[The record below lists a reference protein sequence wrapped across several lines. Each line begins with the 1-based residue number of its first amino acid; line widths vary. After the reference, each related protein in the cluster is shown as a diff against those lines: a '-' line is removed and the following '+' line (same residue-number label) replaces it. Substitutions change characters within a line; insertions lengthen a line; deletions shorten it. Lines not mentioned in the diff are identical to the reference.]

1 MRDLIWNSSCELFI
15 RADLSE
21 SRRNFSMSHVHR
33 RSDRRTDKSTVRNIE
48 ALESRALL
56 TTLPPSP
63 FKFYTPYD
71 IPVQT
76 KYHGGSVQ
84 SPYVAAQASQ
94 RALNGL
100 DNSGR
105 IVRGQDRNGNSYVIT
120 VHGPGSV
127 IVSDVTPNDGVL
139 MDDIDTIQ
147 IMGSNVNRTYVS
159 AQVSSSSRVVTDG
172 MVRFQHLI
180 SQNGVNS
187 IILNGFTL
195 AQTLPTD
202 KSGTPPEAGEP
213 SIYLP
218 GGVRTLQIADIEK
231 FTDIASTAP
240 ADPFEIV
247 IGDAA
252 APLNF
257 APIVRVGT
265 IYNTDFDSST
275 IGVPAIPSTTPEI
288 QFMIYGPT
296 KALTTNAI
304 TRDTP
309 VAGESTLFPPIGSQ
323 GLTSISTTAIGQF
336 QSIGSVK
343 FTRIAKT
350 NSLNTM
356 TVSPQTSLSH
366 AGLIHIGGTADA
378 LSVSV
383 NGPIRSLRLMKGLG
397 NPNGTSTAATTFGT
411 PPAATGFPA
420 AWGTPP
426 TTNGFPTTGLMGGQ
440 INAGSIHRLAMGAAN
455 TVMMTSNSPQNVQTT
470 NGSTNYLPKAGNAM
484 TSAAITTTGNIGT
497 PANRTGRIH
506 QFNRSIHSN
515 KSGVTING
523 DLQQSELA
531 AGFDYNQYV
540 SGVSPITG
548 PSVIRGLKMKGSL
561 VDSVISASYAPN
573 TANNNFNA
581 SGSNQVDPGI
591 VKGSIKAPGLAYLDG
606 RGTALGRIGA
616 GVFARRRAGTLPPA
630 NPAIN
635 NASGV
640 NVLGS

>member
-1 MRDLIWNSSCELFI
+1 
-15 RADLSE
+15 
-21 SRRNFSMSHVHR
+21 MSHVNR
-33 RSDRRTDKSTVRNIE
+33 RSDRRTDKNVVRNIE
-48 ALESRALL
+48 TLESRALL
-56 TTLPPSP
+56 TTLPASP
-63 FKFYTPYD
+63 FKFYTPYVV
-71 IPVQT
+71 PVQT
-76 KYHGGSVQ
+76 KMHGGTNQ
-84 SPYVAAQASQ
+84 APYVASAASQ
-94 RALNGL
+94 RALNNL

-105 IVRGQDRNGNSYVIT
+105 IVRGEDRNGNTYVLT
-120 VHGPGSV
+120 VHGPGEV
-127 IVSDVTPNDGVL
+127 VVTDVTPNDGVL

-147 IMGSNVNRTYVS
+147 IVGGNINRTYVTG
-159 AQVSSSSRVVTDG
+159 QVSSSTRVVTDG

-195 AQTLPTD
+195 AQTIPSQTTTPT
-202 KSGTPPEAGEP
+202 TAPEP
-213 SIYLP
+213 SVYLP

-231 FTDIASTAP
+231 FNDITGTAS
-240 ADPFEIV
+240 PFQIIV
-247 IGDAA
+247 GDSS
-252 APLNF
+252 APLAI
-257 APIVRVGT
+257 APIIRVGT
-265 IYNTDFDSST
+265 IYNTDFDST
-275 IGVPAIPSTTPEI
+275 KVGVPATPDTLPSVE
-288 QFMIYGPT
+288 FMIYGPT

-309 VAGESTLFPPIGSQ
+309 VAGQSTLFPPVGSQ
-323 GLTSISTTAIGQF
+323 GMTSISTTSIGQF
-336 QSIGSVK
+336 QSMGSVN

-350 NSLNTM
+350 NASNTM

-366 AGLIHIGGTADA
+366 AGLIHVGGNADA

-383 NGPIRSLRLMKGLG
+383 NGPIRSLRLMRGLG

-440 INAGSIHRLAMGAAN
+440 INAGNIHRLAVGAAN
-455 TVMMTSNSPQNVQTT
+455 TVMVTSNSPQNVQST
-470 NGSTNYLPKAGNAM
+470 NGSTNYAPKAGNAL
-484 TSAAITTTGNIGT
+484 TSSAITTSGNIGT
-497 PANRTGRIH
+497 PASRTGLIH
-506 QFNRSIHSN
+506 KYNKVIHSN
-515 KSGVTING
+515 KAGATITG
-523 DLQQSELA
+523 DLQQSEIA

-548 PSVIRGLKMKGSL
+548 PSVIRGLRMKGSL

-591 VKGSIKAPGLAYLDG
+591 VKGSIKSPGLAYFDG
-606 RGTALGRIGA
+606 RGTALGRLGS

-630 NPAIN
+630 NPAIRN
-635 NASGV
+635 NAGV
-640 NVLGS
+640 DVLGS